1 MKNSEEMV
9 NSLLER
15 RDKYAAEKKGIGQ
28 SLPVQ

>member
-15 RDKYAAEKKGIGQ
+15 RDQYVAEQRKKRKSI
-28 SLPVQ
+28 